1 MKQLLKERFQQL
13 AGIKPLYDL
22 NEQEEEKE
30 ITPQQQY
37 EYILT
42 FAENEGFE
50 EADWPGQVQNLDPN
64 PADNIIIFQ
73 TRCIEE
79 GNCIKEKGDEKTPYL
94 AVFIPPGKYLGDEG
108 GKGFANDEF
117 IKKIQEKFIVIDKNS
132 SIQNN
137 AYVELDID
145 IQSPVR

>member
-1 MKQLLKERFQQL
+1 MKKQLVERFQKL
-13 AGIKPLYDL
+13 AGIKPLYI
-22 NEQEEEKE
+22 NEQEGGEE
-30 ITPQQQY
+30 ITPEQQY
-37 EYILT
+37 QYILN

-50 EADWPGQVQNLDPN
+50 EGEWPGQVQSLDEN
-64 PADNIIIFQ
+64 PADNTIIFQ

-79 GNCIKEKGDEKTPYL
+79 GNCIKKKGDEETPYL

-108 GKGFANDEF
+108 GTGFANDGF

-132 SIQNN
+132 SIQNG

-145 IQSPVR
+145 VQSPIR